1 MPGKIHKRLFTVN
14 EFLRMVA
21 AGIFPDERLELI
33 EGEIFVT
40 TPVTEG
46 RYGCI
51 RRLNYQ
57 LNRSLGARAVV
68 DVHSVV
74 WLNENFSEVYPDV
87 SVLREGT
94 LSDEL
99 PKPKDILL
107 AIEVSEFN
115 RDYNADATI
124 PRYGED
130 GVPETWLIDLRSG
143 TVSVYRQPFPEG
155 YREVQEYRRGDEV
168 SLETFPDVRIPVGSI
183 LG

>member
-14 EFLRMVA
+14 EFLRIVA

-40 TPVTEG
+40 TPITEG

-57 LNRSLGARAVV
+57 LNRSFGARAVV
-68 DVHSVV
+68 DVHSIV
-74 WLNENFSEVYPDV
+74 WLNDQFSEVYPDV

-99 PKPKDILL
+99 PRPKDILL

-115 RDYNADATI
+115 QDYNAGATI

-130 GVPETWLIDLRSG
+130 GVPEAWLIDLRSG
-143 TVSVYRQPFPEG
+143 TISVYCRPSHQG
-155 YREVQEYRRGDEV
+155 YQEVQEYRRGDEI
-168 SLETFPDVRIPVGSI
+168 SPEAFPDVRISVASI